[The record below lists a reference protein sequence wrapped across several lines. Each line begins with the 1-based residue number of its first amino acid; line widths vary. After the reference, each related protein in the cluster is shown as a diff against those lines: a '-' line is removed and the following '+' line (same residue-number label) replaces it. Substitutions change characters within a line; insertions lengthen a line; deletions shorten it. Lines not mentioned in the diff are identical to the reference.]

1 VEADDRAASWQRGL
15 GDGFSLAV
23 EFVAVPLILALIG
36 FGLDRWLNTSPVFV
50 VVLGAIG
57 FVGVILRTYYAYLA
71 RMEYEE
77 EGKPWTRS
85 RR

>member
-1 VEADDRAASWQRGL
+1 MEPDEPSGTWQRGL

-23 EFVAVPLILALIG
+23 EFVAVPLLLALAG
-36 FGLDRWLNTSPVFV
+36 YGLDRWLHTAPTLAVVF
-50 VVLGAIG
+50 GAVG
-57 FVGVILRTYYAYLA
+57 FVGTVARTYYAYMA
-71 RMEYEE
+71 RMAYEE